1 MCHSWDI
8 SRYTTFESYNSPFC
22 SSVTGGNE
30 AGVDHVLIQPFL
42 LYYVNHVVL
51 MLSSIF
57 KAKFALEKGGGLYQN
72 KANLGLAF
80 TQRLGH

>member
-1 MCHSWDI
+1 MRVSFMGYFTVYHI
-8 SRYTTFESYNSPFC
+8 AITESILQFSY
-22 SSVTGGNE
+22 GGNE

-57 KAKFALEKGGGLYQN
+57 KAKSALEKGRSLYQN
-72 KANLGLAF
+72 KVNLSLAF

>member
-1 MCHSWDI
+1 
-8 SRYTTFESYNSPFC
+8 
-22 SSVTGGNE
+22 
-30 AGVDHVLIQPFL
+30 
-42 LYYVNHVVL
+42 

-72 KANLGLAF
+72 KANLSLAF